1 MNGLSA
7 VGMEVSV
14 PVYPETTGPDIKL
27 SPRMVLASG
36 KTDSSRTVAVI
47 TTGTSS
53 KYHASREVNSNKK
66 DKYTEK
72 RTTAF
77 SDARTGIEGCGTNL
91 YQVSWLNRILGSEYQ
106 KGSFISYFEPRV
118 FCSCFLCSRAKIL
131 ARRASGWF
139 ERICSALFPVVLPLS
154 SPNTA

>member
-14 PVYPETTGPDIKL
+14 PVYPETTGPDANF
-27 SPRMVLASG
+27 SPIMVLASG

-47 TTGTSS
+47 TTGTNS
-53 KYHASREVNSNKK
+53 KYHASREVSNNKT

-91 YQVSWLNRILGSEYQ
+91 YHVS
-106 KGSFISYFEPRV
+106 
-118 FCSCFLCSRAKIL
+118 
-131 ARRASGWF
+131 
-139 ERICSALFPVVLPLS
+139 
-154 SPNTA
+154 